1 MADFAAALALVL
13 EHEGGYADDPDDR
26 GGETYRGIARRFHPD
41 WPGWSRV
48 DALKRGTGFP
58 GSLAGDRRLHEA
70 VAALYRDLYWDP
82 FQGDALPDQP
92 LAEELFDTAVN
103 LGVRR
108 AVRFLQESLNL
119 LNRNQ
124 RNYADLVVDG
134 WFGDNTLDAVLAVV
148 ADDGDARFVVRLINA
163 MQAAHYIDVM
173 RNDPTQE
180 KYARGW
186 LTRA

>member
-1 MADFAAALALVL
+1 MADLAAALARVL

-41 WPGWSRV
+41 WSGWSRV
-48 DALKRGTGFP
+48 DALKRGAGFP
-58 GSLAGDRRLHEA
+58 RSLAGDRRVEEA
-70 VAALYRDLYWDP
+70 VAALYRDLYWDR
-82 FQGDALPDQP
+82 FHGDSLPDQP

-108 AVRFLQESLNL
+108 AVRFLQDSLNL
-119 LNRNQ
+119 LNRSQ

-134 WFGDNTLDAVLAVV
+134 WFGDATLDAVRAVV
-148 ADDGDARFVVRLINA
+148 AVDGDARFVVRLINA

-173 RNDPTQE
+173 RHDSTQE

>member
-13 EHEGGYADDPDDR
+13 IHEGGYANDPDDR

-48 DALKRGTGFP
+48 DALSRRPGFP
-58 GSLAGDRRLHEA
+58 RSLETDPRLAAA
-70 VAALYRDLYWDP
+70 VAAFYRDLYWDQ
-82 FQGDALPDQP
+82 FQGDALPDQR

-108 AVRFLQESLNL
+108 AVRFLQEALNL

-124 RNYADLVVDG
+124 RTYADLVVDG
-134 WFGDNTLDAVLAVV
+134 WLGEKSLAALALVS
-148 ADDGDARFVVRLINA
+148 AADGDARFVVKLINA
-163 MQAAHYIDVM
+163 LQAAHYLDVM
-173 RNDPTQE
+173 RHDPTQE
-180 KYARGW
+180 KFARGW
-186 LTRA
+186 LSRT